1 MESFPKFILEHDG
14 ADTFDVRFLTSVR
27 QQFGADAERVIST
40 LAVRKKLKDKVPQ
53 WFAEPSLVYPKPLA
67 GEQCS
72 SSATAFYK
80 ASLLRSLA
88 ASAGKSA
95 LRVADL
101 TGGLGVDS
109 WAFSQVAE
117 EVLYNEMDA
126 ELADAARGNFAALG
140 RTNIRVSCAEI
151 TPDSLPSV
159 LGDFAPDVI
168 FLDPA
173 RRSAS
178 GRKVFRLA
186 DCSPDLIAL
195 KDSLLRLCPYVLVK
209 VSPMADIAQLG
220 RELGDCLQAVH
231 CVAVGDECK
240 ELLLV
245 LQSGDQTGDLSD
257 DPSDDLSDDL
267 SDDQSGTGR
276 LRVAEDERKCSSPP
290 VRTGLYAV
298 QLSGSWAGAN
308 SHCVAENKGKCSPV
322 AIGSS
327 QNNPPAAGSIVF
339 SIEEEREAEI
349 SLLQDEEVLREAEM
363 LFVPGPALTKAGAF
377 NLLCSRFNL
386 RKLGH
391 STHLYVPSGADLPA
405 ELRHLGK
412 RYRICAVLPF
422 DKTGIREAATRWPKA
437 DVTARN
443 LPLDSEGLR
452 KRLGIK
458 TGGAIHLFGFR
469 ADFRNGTSGKYLLA
483 AEPYNESM

>member
-1 MESFPKFILEHDG
+1 MDSFSAFIQEHDG

-27 QQFGADAERVIST
+27 QQFGADAERVIAT

-72 SSATAFYK
+72 SSAAAFYK
-80 ASLLRSLA
+80 ASLLQELA
-88 ASAGKSA
+88 ASAGKDS
-95 LRVADL
+95 LLVADL
-101 TGGLGVDS
+101 TGGLGVDA
-109 WAFSQVAE
+109 WAFSQEAA

-126 ELADAARGNFAALG
+126 DLADAARHNFAALG
-140 RTNIRVSCAEI
+140 RSNIRVSCAEI
-151 TPDSLPSV
+151 TADSLSAV

-178 GRKVFRLA
+178 GQKVFRLA

-195 KDSLLRLCPYVLVK
+195 KDSLLRLCPTVLVK

-231 CVAVGDECK
+231 VVAVGDECK
-240 ELLLV
+240 ELLLL
-245 LQSGDQTGDLSD
+245 LQRPGDPVRLAVHS
-257 DPSDDLSDDL
+257 
-267 SDDQSGTGR
+267 SGTDR
-276 LRVAEDERKCSSPP
+276 PLVAKSGEICSSQP
-290 VRTGLYAV
+290 VRIGLYAV
-298 QLSGSWAGAN
+298 QLPAAWSGSRMLRGAFFQVLCDEEHPAGGQREVRYLAD
-308 SHCVAENKGKCSPV
+308 
-322 AIGSS
+322 
-327 QNNPPAAGSIVF
+327 
-339 SIEEEREAEI
+339 EAE
-349 SLLQDEEVLREAEM
+349 LKAARW

-377 NLLCSRFNL
+377 NLPCRQFGLV
-386 RKLGH
+386 KLGR
-391 STHLYVPSGADLPA
+391 STHLYVPSGDVFPA
-405 ELRHLGK
+405 GLLSWGK
-412 RYRICAVLPF
+412 SYRICSVLPL
-422 DKTGIREAATRWPKA
+422 DKAGIREAAMRWPKA

-458 TGGAIHLFGFR
+458 AGGAIHLFGFR
-469 ADFRNGTSGKYLLA
+469 ADFQDGTSGKYLLA